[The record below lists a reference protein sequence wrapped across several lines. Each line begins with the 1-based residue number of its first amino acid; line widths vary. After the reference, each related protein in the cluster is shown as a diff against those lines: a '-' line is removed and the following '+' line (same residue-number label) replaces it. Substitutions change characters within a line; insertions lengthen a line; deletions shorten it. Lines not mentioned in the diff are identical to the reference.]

1 MTSRSDGA
9 PSGRLATPYAKRGSW
24 LCQRRLAA
32 VPTQPRA
39 FPSTCSV
46 NRGGVQ
52 NLVCLVH
59 RSSFLTIKPDVLQR
73 TIGRKYW
80 RQFGIS
86 RRIPGRSTIRVDIQ
100 PLCKTGR
107 GGDSDRFE
115 SNRIGGV
122 EGRGTQGINLTGGVL
137 EALG

>member
-1 MTSRSDGA
+1 MTSSSTGA
-9 PSGRLATPYAKRGSW
+9 PSGRLATPYTKQQGSW

-59 RSSFLTIKPDVLQR
+59 RSSFLTIKPDVLQLDNWTKVLPTLWYQPVSR
-73 TIGRKYW
+73 GVRRSASTFSHFARRAVAAIVTD
-80 RQFGIS
+80 RQSRPAGSGKIS
-86 RRIPGRSTIRVDIQ
+86 T
-100 PLCKTGR
+100 
-107 GGDSDRFE
+107 
-115 SNRIGGV
+115 
-122 EGRGTQGINLTGGVL
+122 
-137 EALG
+137 